1 MLAVF
6 PRRGLIMDAC
16 RVPMAKD
23 RMDRYIEIFRRSAG
37 DKSNT
42 GDYLL
47 LSEWGESEWRKLLAV
62 TTSRPYK
69 ASEVVIQRGVAD
81 RALYFVA
88 SGALEVGVT
97 YVDGVSI
104 SSLAKIGAGS
114 VIGEQSFFDSEPRS
128 ANVWAVTEGE
138 LLCLTQERFHELAK
152 AEPVL
157 MRDLLFALG
166 RILSLRLR
174 NTSMRVRR

>member
-1 MLAVF
+1 
-6 PRRGLIMDAC
+6 
-16 RVPMAKD
+16 
-23 RMDRYIEIFRRSAG
+23 MDRYIDVFRRSAS
-37 DKSNT
+37 DKGST
-42 GDYLL
+42 GDHLL
-47 LSEWGESEWRKLLAV
+47 LAEWGEAEWRKLLAA
-62 TTSRPYK
+62 TTVRPYK

-88 SGALEVGVT
+88 AGALEVGVT

-104 SSLAKIGAGS
+104 SPLAKIGAGS

-138 LLCLTQERFHELAK
+138 LLCLTHERFQQLAQSD
-152 AEPVL
+152 PIL
-157 MRDLLFALG
+157 TRDLLFALG

>member
-1 MLAVF
+1 
-6 PRRGLIMDAC
+6 
-16 RVPMAKD
+16 
-23 RMDRYIEIFRRSAG
+23 MDRYVEVFRRSAG

-42 GDYLL
+42 GDHLL
-47 LSEWGESEWRKLLAV
+47 LTEWSEVEWRKLLTA
-62 TTSRPYK
+62 TTARPYK
-69 ASEVVIQRGVAD
+69 ASEVVIQRGVTD

-88 SGALEVGVT
+88 AGALEVGVT

-104 SSLAKIGAGS
+104 SPLAKISAGS

-128 ANVWAVTEGE
+128 ANVWAVTDGE
-138 LLCLTQERFHELAK
+138 LLCLTQERFRHLAQT
-152 AEPVL
+152 EPGL
-157 MRDLLFALG
+157 TRDLLFALG